1 MTRGGADVAAFM
13 AFLDGF
19 VNQRSAE
26 KMLGGLNTAM
36 RKNEHGFCGDPWV
49 FSGLKDNPGAK

>member
-1 MTRGGADVAAFM
+1 M

-26 KMLGGLNTAM
+26 QMLGGLNTAM
-36 RKNEHGFCGDPWV
+36 RKNEHGFSGNPWV
-49 FSGLKDNPGAK
+49 FTGLKDNPGAK